1 MKAKLRRL
9 QKEKEKEKLK
19 QSQSIAQ
26 NSINESQNR
35 NQAEIPQQ
43 QNNNQIISDNN
54 NEENINSNIDLLKK
68 DLNQE
73 ENKPMS
79 PEEYKQQELS
89 KIATMFNFE
98 VDKKKQIINI
108 KENDEYYD
116 MRKQI
121 NDLETELENTKMQYD
136 NLIQNNKNQTE
147 MQKEQIEE
155 VENELKRL
163 VDYDIENLKKE
174 NIMLLRDVNLLD
186 KKLDSVNTL
195 YQKEQYDMNNTINE
209 LDTTIKKLKDE
220 IYYVE
225 DLKLRLKKLTNKEIP
240 QELMNS
246 INMNF
251 NIKENNEDF
260 NNNSKF
266 GQAKSRTGSIPIVDI
281 LDVSSIDSKKSV
293 KKLYI

>member
-155 VENELKRL
+155 LENELKRL

-260 NNNSKF
+260 NNNTKF

>member
-54 NEENINSNIDLLKK
+54 NEENINSNIDSLKK

-155 VENELKRL
+155 LENELKRL

>member
-155 VENELKRL
+155 LENELKRL

>member
-155 VENELKRL
+155 LENELKRL

-260 NNNSKF
+260 NGNSKF

>member
-54 NEENINSNIDLLKK
+54 NEENIDSNIDLLKK

-155 VENELKRL
+155 LENELKRL

>member
-155 VENELKRL
+155 LENELKRL

-186 KKLDSVNTL
+186 KKLDSVNIL

-225 DLKLRLKKLTNKEIP
+225 DLKLRLKKLTNKEIL

-251 NIKENNEDF
+251 NIKENNKDF

>member
-43 QNNNQIISDNN
+43 QNNNQIISYNN

-155 VENELKRL
+155 LENELKRL

>member
-155 VENELKRL
+155 LENELKRL

-266 GQAKSRTGSIPIVDI
+266 GQAKSRTRSIPIVDI

>member
-155 VENELKRL
+155 LENELKRL

-251 NIKENNEDF
+251 NIKGNNEDF

-281 LDVSSIDSKKSV
+281 LDVSSID
-293 KKLYI
+293 

>member
-155 VENELKRL
+155 LENELKRL

-281 LDVSSIDSKKSV
+281 LDVSSIG
-293 KKLYI
+293 

>member
-155 VENELKRL
+155 LENELKRL

-195 YQKEQYDMNNTINE
+195 FQKEQYDMNNTINE

-251 NIKENNEDF
+251 NIKGNNEDF

>member
-155 VENELKRL
+155 LENELKRL

-266 GQAKSRTGSIPIVDI
+266 GQAQSRTGSIPIVDI

>member
-155 VENELKRL
+155 LENELKRL

-251 NIKENNEDF
+251 NIKENNEEF

>member
-155 VENELKRL
+155 LENELKRL
-163 VDYDIENLKKE
+163 VDYDIENLKNE

>member
-1 MKAKLRRL
+1 M
-9 QKEKEKEKLK
+9 
-19 QSQSIAQ
+19 
-26 NSINESQNR
+26 
-35 NQAEIPQQ
+35 
-43 QNNNQIISDNN
+43 
-54 NEENINSNIDLLKK
+54 
-68 DLNQE
+68 NQE

-155 VENELKRL
+155 LENELKRL

>member
-155 VENELKRL
+155 LENELKRL

-260 NNNSKF
+260 NNNLKF

>member
-54 NEENINSNIDLLKK
+54 NEEDINSNIDLLKK

-155 VENELKRL
+155 LENELKRL

-251 NIKENNEDF
+251 NIKGNNEDF

>member
-98 VDKKKQIINI
+98 VDKKNQIINI

-121 NDLETELENTKMQYD
+121 NDLETELENTKLQYD

-155 VENELKRL
+155 LENELKRL

>member
-155 VENELKRL
+155 LENELKRL

-260 NNNSKF
+260 NYNSKF

>member
-155 VENELKRL
+155 LENELKRL

-266 GQAKSRTGSIPIVDI
+266 GQAKSRTGSIPIADI

>member
-43 QNNNQIISDNN
+43 QNSNQIISDNN

-155 VENELKRL
+155 LENELKRL

-251 NIKENNEDF
+251 NIKGNNEDF

>member
-43 QNNNQIISDNN
+43 QNSNQIISDNN

-136 NLIQNNKNQTE
+136 NLIQNNKNQTD

-155 VENELKRL
+155 LENELKRL

-240 QELMNS
+240 QELMKS

>member
-54 NEENINSNIDLLKK
+54 NEENINSKIDLLKK

-155 VENELKRL
+155 LENELKRL

-240 QELMNS
+240 QELMKS

>member
-9 QKEKEKEKLK
+9 QKEKEKLK

-155 VENELKRL
+155 LENELKRL

>member
-155 VENELKRL
+155 LENELKRL

-240 QELMNS
+240 KELMNS

>member
-155 VENELKRL
+155 LENELKRL

-186 KKLDSVNTL
+186 KNLDSVNTL

-251 NIKENNEDF
+251 NIKGNNEDF

>member
-155 VENELKRL
+155 LENELKRL

-195 YQKEQYDMNNTINE
+195 YQKEQYDMNNIINE

>member
-98 VDKKKQIINI
+98 VDKKNQIINI

-155 VENELKRL
+155 LENELKRL

>member
-43 QNNNQIISDNN
+43 QNSNQIISDNN

-155 VENELKRL
+155 LENELKRL

-240 QELMNS
+240 QELMKS

>member
-136 NLIQNNKNQTE
+136 NLIQNNKSQTE
-147 MQKEQIEE
+147 MQKGQIEE
-155 VENELKRL
+155 LENELKRL

-266 GQAKSRTGSIPIVDI
+266 GQAKSRTRSIPIVDI